1 MLSFLSKILDILAV
15 VLQNRDVLFAD
26 SKIKIRATEGSQNQ
40 AKSNNPFTSEILFW
54 RSKKEKK
61 KKKNTSNGSYSL
73 HSEGCPFCNNQP
85 LSVHDLKIL
94 LFRSRPTF
102 DTSKSQDKILI
113 WNIKVSSLY
122 LL

>member
-1 MLSFLSKILDILAV
+1 MLSFSRKNFDILAV

-40 AKSNNPFTSEILFW
+40 AKSNDPFTSEILFW
-54 RSKKEKK
+54 RSKK

-85 LSVHDLKIL
+85 MI
-94 LFRSRPTF
+94 
-102 DTSKSQDKILI
+102 
-113 WNIKVSSLY
+113 
-122 LL
+122 